1 MHIHHFIK
9 KGMGNCPIV
18 LSVPHG
24 GRKKPKDIKDKT
36 KGLKKSEVNI
46 YKISKKLIHKLKTEN
61 IELFFVIGKIHRSKV
76 DFNRSYE
83 SPKSFN
89 KECTNAKQIY
99 KKYHDSLD
107 EYVKICLDKFN
118 FCLLLDLH
126 GFTKNGEDSK
136 EIIFGLLYLKTLN
149 FVDKKLGCT
158 QLISELS
165 KHFSIDNGIIR
176 TSYNKYYPGGYIIC
190 KYKDKENVNAI
201 MIEIE
206 REIRDN
212 KNDTRKLTNSL
223 FAAIKKILREYFK
236 KLFNMGSFQR

>member
-1 MHIHHFIK
+1 MFIHHFIK

-36 KGLKKSEVNI
+36 QGLKKSEVNI

-76 DFNRSYE
+76 DFNRSDE
-83 SPKSFN
+83 NPKSFN

-99 KKYHDSLD
+99 KEYHDSLD

-126 GFTKNGEDSK
+126 GFKNANSK
-136 EIIFGLLYLKTLN
+136 EIIFGLRYLKTLN

-158 QLISELS
+158 QLSSELS
-165 KHFSIDNGIIR
+165 KYFSVDNGKIR
-176 TSYNKYYPGGYIIC
+176 TSYNKNYPGGYIIC
-190 KYKDKENVNAI
+190 KYKDKENMNAI

-206 REIRDN
+206 KKIRIN
-212 KNDTRKLTNSL
+212 ENLTELLINSL

-236 KLFNMGSFQR
+236 KYYTKVRQFQN